1 MASVSPTDLLKII
14 SGFKKKSTPDTINEN
29 RSNKILSN
37 LIEAEKGEVV
47 VTYDPN
53 ESDYPKVFYIGGKY
67 HSQGGT
73 KLDIPDGSFIF
84 SNSKDLSIK
93 DKEVLSLFGESKP
106 KTPAEIAKK
115 YLFNDST
122 ETMSNDKSDTY
133 AKNRAL
139 NDIDNKMGML
149 AILGTIQEK
158 MKGNDVPIF
167 AKNYFITK
175 GIDIDS
181 IGKENKEQEGNVPK
195 AVHGLDVN
203 PNDNVPNNEW
213 INRIIRNPEILD
225 KLGVR
230 PDVNSPT
237 TQETEDALL
246 QNFANNFAN
255 NFFNPDNQ
263 VTDKFGT
270 HPANTVS
277 EPDAK
282 RIAET
287 QKAGE
292 QLNANKELNSYQKS
306 VLEDPMGEAVSNF
319 FNSLAHPKRTL
330 QNIVKGLPK
339 DININGGISLLQSLR
354 NQAGIASSLQQMQSN
369 INYSEN
375 NPINSDTT
383 NIARMAIDRGDY
395 VKAGS
400 QYGDFRPDYQNP
412 QSNFTIYQT
421 PLYNLGYNMPAYV
434 PMFKEGG
441 ETNDPNNNNPNNNAK
456 IIAEKVFNEMQ
467 KYKLIPSN
475 IKFES
480 IKEDSEFKNI
490 LDGYNSISNI
500 TNNNEDFNN
509 IMTNLQSGIKIKLPN
524 VANYNNNLSKS
535 YENTIKDKLKEAY
548 SSLNPNQ
555 FRDLMFATSVSRY
568 FNKKYNS
575 KDQDKWNTSNDKNI
589 NNKRNTL
596 EESVLKAVFGESN
609 SDLINKFKI
618 NDPTY
623 ESTGLS
629 YAPLSATYQGLFNI
643 VNSSNKS
650 LNENLNVDA
659 FTGSKTGFNY
669 IKDFSKLQSNRPSAA
684 PQPAQQQQQPQV
696 KYKETENPKVTPAPA
711 PQLSEDN
718 KKQLEDKINEMQNRN
733 LLDEGFYKQDIN
745 NIMNAFGNIVSIKK
759 YMPASFGWDPIID
772 RPVFYS
778 PERQLQAAQQSANL
792 SQKAIGSIL
801 PGGMAAAAMSGISGG
816 LSEQTANII
825 AQTQNTNLG
834 IANQY
839 RQELQGLANQ
849 AAMQRAGQL
858 QNLYNSAVIANQN
871 YDNSLRDAITKYV
884 GVYNKALQNKAD
896 RSVANKVY
904 LFGSPFYI
912 DNEGSIQFDE
922 RFAANIKPEYNDKAR
937 NLALFIQFG
946 KQYGLSDEQIGK
958 IVSDQFEKDP
968 TLIDRIG
975 QYMSTSTGS
984 QALPSD
990 VQKEADGTFIQN
1002 QQPSN
1007 STINQ
1012 SNNNQQN
1019 NQNNNTQNTQNNT
1032 QTSGSSFN
1040 IFNNKTSPIGNKQPS
1055 LHDIIDMTLNRKTH
1069 NLFESIFPPFNF
1081 NSFGNT
1087 QKKEGGEIG
1096 GKLLERMIKYLNKK

>member
-195 AVHGLDVN
+195 AAYGLDVN

-225 KLGVR
+225 KLVVR

-255 NFFNPDNQ
+255 
-263 VTDKFGT
+263 
-270 HPANTVS
+270 
-277 EPDAK
+277 
-282 RIAET
+282 
-287 QKAGE
+287 
-292 QLNANKELNSYQKS
+292 KELNSYQKS
-306 VLEDPMGEAVSNF
+306 VLEDPMGKAVSNF
-319 FNSLAHPKRTL
+319 FNSLAHPKQTL

-339 DININGGISLLQSLR
+339 DINIKGGINLLQSLR
-354 NQAGIASSLQQMQSN
+354 NQAGIASSLQQMESN
-369 INYSEN
+369 INYSKN

-383 NIARMAIDRGDY
+383 NIARMATDRGDY

-412 QSNFTIYQT
+412 QSNFMIYQT

-441 ETNDPNNNNPNNNAK
+441 ETNDPNNNNPNNNASGK
-456 IIAEKVFNEMQ
+456 SPEDIARDVFNKMRDKGLISGITFEDFKKQ
-467 KYKLIPSN
+467 NEAEFQDLLKSYDQIKTIDFGNIINGLEINKPKPFAGTKYDSDVKNKL
-475 IKFES
+475 
-480 IKEDSEFKNI
+480 SEFAKE
-490 LDGYNSISNI
+490 YN
-500 TNNNEDFNN
+500 E
-509 IMTNLQSGIKIKLPN
+509 QLPN
-524 VANYNNNLSKS
+524 LLFAAN
-535 YENTIKDKLKEAY
+535 
-548 SSLNPNQ
+548 
-555 FRDLMFATSVSRY
+555 VSRY
-568 FNKKYNS
+568 FNNKYNS
-575 KDQDKWNTSNDKNI
+575 INKEKWDSSKDANI
-589 NNKRNTL
+589 NQKRQALEEAVIEAVNPDLKNTL
-596 EESVLKAVFGESN
+596 HLSQYAGK
-609 SDLINKFKI
+609 
-618 NDPTY
+618 
-623 ESTGLS
+623 GLG
-629 YAPLSATYQGLFNI
+629 YAPLSAFFQAAYNI
-643 VNSSNKS
+643 AGGKKS
-650 LNENLNVDA
+650 GNNLDVDA
-659 FTGSKTGFNY
+659 FTGQNTGFNY
-669 IKDFSKLQSNRPSAA
+669 IKDFSKLQSTPQPSAA

-696 KYKETENPKVTPAPA
+696 KYNETENPKVTPVPA

-718 KKQLEDKINEMQNRN
+718 KKQLEDKIKEMQNRN

-839 RQELQGLANQ
+839 RQELQNLANQ

-858 QNLYNSAVIANQN
+858 QNLYNNAVIANQN

-975 QYMSTSTGS
+975 QYMSTTTGS

-990 VQKEADGTFIQN
+990 VQKEADSTFIQN
-1002 QQPSN
+1002 QQPGN
-1007 STINQ
+1007 NTNNQ

-1019 NQNNNTQNTQNNT
+1019 NQNNNTQNSQNNT
-1032 QTSGSSFN
+1032 QTSGSSSN
-1040 IFNNKTSPIGNKQPS
+1040 IFNNKSFQNGIKPLS
-1055 LHDIIDMTLNRKTH
+1055 LQDVINMSLNRKTH
-1069 NLFESIFPPFNF
+1069 NPFESIFPPFNF